1 MHGYTYCLIPC
12 KNERRDIMRQFVF
25 WTGVYNVILGQ
36 CTRNLAHDLKGY
48 QIGHMRIHAYRRLA
62 LLLFGFFIAGLLIS
76 CAEPPPYKAI
86 PAPVTS
92 ASGETELA
100 EVLNSI
106 RLEERLPGLAA
117 AIIVDGKLFSAAAV
131 GVREIGTKNWLT
143 VNDKFL
149 IGSCAKAFTATTAA
163 ILVEEGRLGW
173 QTTIRDA
180 FPDMEMLPEYENITL
195 VQLLS
200 HRAGLP
206 KNLKEGKASWL
217 IDYGFDEKRGTTPEI
232 MRLQYL
238 EKTVQNKLINPPGK
252 VIHYSNSG
260 YILAGAILEKITG
273 QTYESLR
280 EEKIFQPLGITTAGY
295 GIPADT
301 EPMTQPWGH
310 VWDLSSSFHV
320 YKSDCPIFLSP
331 AGHIHMSIKDW
342 AKFIIVHLNSD
353 PSDKTKL
360 LKSSSLQFLHTPPDS
375 AEWDFS
381 FKERMS
387 SKFFGYGYLNSN
399 YALGWFTKE
408 KDKGY
413 DLIYHGGRG
422 FAFNAMVLADLKT
435 KNAILLVTNTEVSH
449 VHPTVQ
455 NLLMIKKIKEH
466 YSKQVELPFTN

>member
-1 MHGYTYCLIPC
+1 
-12 KNERRDIMRQFVF
+12 MRQFVF
-25 WTGVYNVILGQ
+25 RTGVYNILLGQ
-36 CTRNLAHDLKGY
+36 CIRNLAHDLKGY
-48 QIGHMRIHAYRRLA
+48 QIGHMRIHAHRRLA
-62 LLLFGFFIAGLLIS
+62 LLLFGFFLVVGLLIS
-76 CAEPPPYKAI
+76 CEKPPPYKAI
-86 PAPVTS
+86 PATVTKD
-92 ASGETELA
+92 SGETELA

-149 IGSCAKAFTATTAA
+149 ISSCAKAFTATTAA

-180 FPDMEMLPEYENITL
+180 FPDMEMLSEYENISL

-206 KNLKEGKASWL
+206 KNLKKGKISWL
-217 IDYGFDEKRGTTPEI
+217 IDYGFDEKRGSAPEI

-238 EKTVQNKLINPPGK
+238 EQTVQNKLISPPGK

-260 YILAGAILEKITG
+260 YILAGAILEKVTG

-320 YKSDCPIFLSP
+320 YKSEYPNFMAPTGYLYL
-331 AGHIHMSIKDW
+331 SIKDW
-342 AKFIIVHLNSD
+342 AKFINVHLNSD
-353 PSDKTKL
+353 SSDKTKL
-360 LKSSSLQFLHTPPDS
+360 LKSSSLQFLHTPPNS

-381 FKERMS
+381 FKERMG

-399 YALGWFTKE
+399 YALGWFSKE
-408 KDKGY
+408 KNKNY

-422 FAFNAMVLADLKT
+422 LAFNAMVLADLKT
-435 KNAILLVTNTEVSH
+435 KNAILLVTNTEVAH

-455 NLLMIKKIKEH
+455 SLLMIKKIKEH

>member
-1 MHGYTYCLIPC
+1 
-12 KNERRDIMRQFVF
+12 MRQFVF
-25 WTGVYNVILGQ
+25 WTGVYNILPGQ
-36 CTRNLAHDLKGY
+36 CIRNLAHDLKGY
-48 QIGHMRIHAYRRLA
+48 QIGHMPIHAYRRLV
-62 LLLFGFFIAGLLIS
+62 LLLFGFFLVGLLTS
-76 CAEPPPYKAI
+76 CEKPPPYEAI
-86 PAPVTS
+86 PAPVTKD
-92 ASGETELA
+92 SGETELA

-106 RLEERLPGLAA
+106 RFEERLPGLAA

-173 QTTIRDA
+173 QTTIKDT
-180 FPDMEMLPEYENITL
+180 FPDMEMLSEYKNITL

-217 IDYGFDEKRGTTPEI
+217 IDYGFDEKRGSAPEI
-232 MRLQYL
+232 LRLQYL
-238 EKTVQNKLINPPGK
+238 EQTVQNKLISPPGK

-320 YKSDCPIFLSP
+320 YKSDYPNFMAPTGDLNL
-331 AGHIHMSIKDW
+331 SIKDW
-342 AKFIIVHLNSD
+342 AKFIIMHLNSD

-360 LKSSSLQFLHTPPDS
+360 LKSSSLQFLHTPPNS
-375 AEWDFS
+375 AKWDFS
-381 FKERMS
+381 FKERMG

-399 YALGWFTKE
+399 YTLGWFSKE
-408 KDKGY
+408 KNKGY

-422 FAFNAMVLADLKT
+422 LAFNAMVLADLKT

-455 NLLMIKKIKEH
+455 SLLMIKKIKEH